1 MKLRNNKKLTRDVVS
16 LEKEIEL
23 LKESIDLLVKIYHN
37 IILKVKQLETKL
49 EKENARAAD

>member
-1 MKLRNNKKLTRDVVS
+1 MRLRNNKKLTRDVIN